1 MLKSVNEINQLLRNR
16 TAYDVYK
23 YLEELISKVEAEPY
37 NISPINGSSTSNAGS
52 NLYQYALPTSN
63 ENKTTNSEHLKG
75 YEKSDKIGEDSI
87 SFKNKLGVRRTMT
100 GLAYD

>member
-1 MLKSVNEINQLLRNR
+1 MLKSVSEINQLLRNR

-23 YLEELISKVEAEPY
+23 YLEELISKAETEPF
-37 NISPINGSSTSNAGS
+37 NLNSSSNTVNAPAS

-63 ENKTTNSEHLKG
+63 ENKITHSEHLKG
-75 YEKSDKIGEDSI
+75 YDKSDKAGEDSI